1 MKTVNIQEIEQNIVA
16 LSYNKDF
23 AIIDNITEIAKQFDD
38 VFAIEGYIAVIVH
51 KGTCNIKIK
60 EQLFEL
66 SARDI
71 FICNPR
77 NILEGAMFSLDFE
90 FVGLFLSPNYVDHLI
105 EQTNLTVSLRM
116 ITMKH
121 EILHT
126 TEEEMQR
133 IVEYMKLLRSKLS
146 STGSYKE
153 QVIDRLMQIMV
164 YEIIGLM
171 EDSEKEFLMKREYI
185 SAENIMQK
193 FLSLIQNE
201 SIAYLNVTEYA
212 NLLHIS
218 PKYFSSVC
226 KKLTGKT
233 ASEIINDEIIKQA
246 SFLLRNNH
254 LSIKQISSRL
264 GFVNQSHFGTFFR
277 RHTGLSPQQYREQ

>member
-1 MKTVNIQEIEQNIVA
+1 MKTINFKEIEQNKVA
-16 LSYNKDF
+16 IFYNKDF
-23 AIIDNITEIAKQFDD
+23 AIIDNITEIAKHFDD

-233 ASEIINDEIIKQA
+233 ASEIINDEIIKQS
-246 SFLLRNNH
+246 SFLLRNNQ

>member
-60 EQLFEL
+60 EELFEL

-233 ASEIINDEIIKQA
+233 ASEIINNEITKQA

>member
-1 MKTVNIQEIEQNIVA
+1 MKTVNIQEIEQNKVA
-16 LSYNKDF
+16 LFYNKDF
-23 AIIDNITEIAKQFDD
+23 AIIDNITYIAKHFDD

-233 ASEIINDEIIKQA
+233 ASEIINNEITKQA
-246 SFLLRNNH
+246 SFLLRNNQ

>member
-23 AIIDNITEIAKQFDD
+23 AIIDNITYIAKHFDD

-233 ASEIINDEIIKQA
+233 ASEIINDEIIKQS
-246 SFLLRNNH
+246 SFLLRNNQ

>member
-233 ASEIINDEIIKQA
+233 ASEIINDEIIKQS
-246 SFLLRNNH
+246 SFLLRNNQ

>member
-1 MKTVNIQEIEQNIVA
+1 MKTINFKEIEQNKVA
-16 LSYNKDF
+16 LFYNKDF
-23 AIIDNITEIAKQFDD
+23 AIIDNITDIAKHFDD

-60 EQLFEL
+60 EELFEL
-66 SARDI
+66 SAGDI

-77 NILEGAMFSLDFE
+77 NILEGAMFSFDFE
-90 FVGLFLSPNYVDHLI
+90 LKGIFLSPNYVDHLI

-133 IVEYMKLLRSKLS
+133 IVEYMKLLSSNLS
-146 STGSYKE
+146 STKSYKE

-233 ASEIINDEIIKQA
+233 ASEIINDEIIKQS
-246 SFLLRNNH
+246 SFLLRNNQ

>member
-1 MKTVNIQEIEQNIVA
+1 MTGVQTCA
-16 LSYNKDF
+16 LP
-23 AIIDNITEIAKQFDD
+23 
-38 VFAIEGYIAVIVH
+38 
-51 KGTCNIKIK
+51 
-60 EQLFEL
+60 
-66 SARDI
+66 I
-71 FICNPR
+71 F
-77 NILEGAMFSLDFE
+77 
-90 FVGLFLSPNYVDHLI
+90 
-105 EQTNLTVSLRM
+105 
-116 ITMKH
+116 
-121 EILHT
+121 
-126 TEEEMQR
+126 
-133 IVEYMKLLRSKLS
+133 
-146 STGSYKE
+146 
-153 QVIDRLMQIMV
+153 
-164 YEIIGLM
+164 M

-218 PKYFSSVC
+218 PKYFSSAC

-233 ASEIINDEIIKQA
+233 ASEIINEEIIKQS
-246 SFLLRNNH
+246 SFLLRNNK

>member
-1 MKTVNIQEIEQNIVA
+1 MKTINFKEIEQNKVA
-16 LSYNKDF
+16 IFYNKDF
-23 AIIDNITEIAKQFDD
+23 AIIDNITEIAKHFDD

-51 KGTCNIKIK
+51 NGTCNIKIK

-66 SARDI
+66 SAGDI

-77 NILEGAMFSLDFE
+77 NILEGAMFSIDYEFE
-90 FVGLFLSPNYVDHLI
+90 GIFLSPNYVDHLI

-212 NLLHIS
+212 NLLNIS

-246 SFLLRNNH
+246 SFLLRNNQ